1 MSNNRIVWQNKKA
14 KDLKEFLMGVDDDYV
29 VEVLE
34 DYYIN
39 PTSFRRIDKNKDIN
53 KSRNINKKQYFIIG
67 GSYEYKINRQRIH

>member
-1 MSNNRIVWQNKKA
+1 MSNNKLYGRIKA

-39 PTSFRRIDKNKDIN
+39 PTSFIRIDKE
-53 KSRNINKKQYFIIG
+53 SKKILISQGI
-67 GSYEYKINRQRIH
+67 

>member
-1 MSNNRIVWQNKKA
+1 MRNNKLYGRIKA

-39 PTSFRRIDKNKDIN
+39 PTSFIRIDKE
-53 KSRNINKKQYFIIG
+53 SKKILISQGI
-67 GSYEYKINRQRIH
+67 